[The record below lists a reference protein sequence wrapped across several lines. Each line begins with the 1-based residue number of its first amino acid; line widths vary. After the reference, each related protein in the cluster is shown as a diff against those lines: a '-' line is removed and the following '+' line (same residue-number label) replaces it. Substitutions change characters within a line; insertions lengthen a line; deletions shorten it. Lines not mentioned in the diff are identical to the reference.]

1 VKTIHIILD
10 KESLTS
16 PARRTLMRFAGVGIL
31 SLALAE
37 TKLVQEKSFFYSN
50 YIFEILKSAGANH
63 KAAVVVGDHYLEN
76 GLDAFQRAS
85 THFSDLEE
93 IFIPHKGDIEQDK
106 SEYRKM
112 LKDWISKDFLDGNL
126 TSVDGWYITE
136 SEALYCSTL
145 AWAKLK

>member
-1 VKTIHIILD
+1 MHTILD
-10 KESLTS
+10 KERPTS
-16 PARRTLMRFAGVGIL
+16 PARRTLMRVAGAGII
-31 SLALAE
+31 SLAL
-37 TKLVQEKSFFYSN
+37 VQTTLTQKKSFLYSN

-63 KAAVVVGDHYLEN
+63 EAAVVVGDHYLEN

-93 IFIPHKGDIEQDK
+93 IFSSHKGDIEQDK
-106 SEYRKM
+106 NEYRKM
-112 LKDWISKDFLDGNL
+112 LKDWISKDCLDGNL
-126 TSVDGWYITE
+126 TSVDGWYITK